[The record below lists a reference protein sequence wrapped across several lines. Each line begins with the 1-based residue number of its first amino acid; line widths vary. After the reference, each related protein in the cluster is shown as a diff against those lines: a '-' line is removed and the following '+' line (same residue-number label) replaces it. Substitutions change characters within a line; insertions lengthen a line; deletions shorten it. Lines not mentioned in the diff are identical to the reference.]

1 MLIIL
6 ETGRRDLWYRGTEPA
21 EPAYVTASRAAAL
34 NAETEI
40 LLAEIDRMLLH
51 LPLTRRTGTPPW
63 QT

>member
-6 ETGRRDLWYRGTEPA
+6 ETGRRDLWYRGTVPEDPT
-21 EPAYVTASRAAAL
+21 VTASRSAAI

>member
-6 ETGRRDLWYRGTEPA
+6 ETGRRDLWYIGHEPA
-21 EPAYVTASRAAAL
+21 EPATVTASRSAAI

-40 LLAEIDRMLLH
+40 LLAEIDRMLTR